1 VDLTF
6 DLMADLGASDEQLDF
21 PILYAV
27 AREGR
32 AFKDMDAPRD
42 DMEELFETVLEEI
55 PAPGTDLGRP
65 FQMLVTNLDYSDYLG
80 RIVIGR
86 VQRGEVRK
94 GEFVN
99 LVHKNGTMT
108 KTRVVQPFTHLG
120 LQRIEADTVGAGDIV
135 ALSGIEDAQIGET
148 VADLAD
154 PEALPIITVDEPT
167 VSMTFGPNTSPFAGK
182 EGRYV
187 TSRHLRD
194 RLMREV
200 QTNVSLRVEELSPEE
215 FEVSGRGE
223 LHLSILLETMRRE
236 GYEVQVGSPRVIVR
250 EIEGKK
256 HEPFEHLVLDVPER
270 FSSTIIGTLSGRKG
284 QLVDVEPQGS
294 RTRIEFK
301 IPARALFGFR
311 TQFLSM
317 TQGEGIMSHVFDGYA
332 PWAGDLKT
340 RTNGSMV
347 RSEGRHRLRLLHLE
361 APGARRLLYPARHR
375 RLRRHGRRLLQPRER
390 PQRQRLQEQEA
401 HQRPL
406 RRRRRRPQPTRRPQD
421 DPRDALEYI
430 GEDELVEIT
439 PESIRL
445 RKKDPRTR
453 HAQAVGLA
461 RRTGSPSGWALWP
474 PVGVLVADDP
484 VMVRVVS
491 AGPLVLNRQSA
502 WQRPWSAPHGR
513 VYRRSQ
519 SHPGRGPARHGGGLA
534 AGEAGARAGVRGVGL
549 RHPRGGEKGSGL
561 PRLGGAPPSDSDDDE
576 YRIVFRF
583 DHASNLHAWENSEE
597 RRRWL
602 RKSRPMLHEEEKVH
616 VLTGLETWFT
626 LPSKAGEP
634 APPRY
639 KMAAVTWLA
648 VFPVVMVIFSIF
660 GQWLNL
666 LPTLLRTLV
675 FTLVMV
681 TLMTYV
687 IMPRMTRLFSF
698 WLYPDRD

>member
-1 VDLTF
+1 MDYRNIAIISHVDHGKTTLVDALLRQTLELGHGQEITERAMDSNVLERERGITILAKNTAVEYGGVKINIVDTPGHTDFGGEVERVLGMVDGCLLLVDAAEGPMPQTRFVLRKAIELGLKPVVVINKIDRQDARPEEVVDLTF

-27 AREGR
+27 AREGK

-42 DMEELFETVLEEI
+42 DMQELFETVLEEI
-55 PAPGTDLGRP
+55 PAPGTDLEAP

-250 EIEGKK
+250 EIEGRK

-347 RSEGRHRLRLLHLE
+347 ASEAGT
-361 APGARRLLYPARHR
+361 AYAYSIWK
-375 RLRRHGRRLLQPRER
+375 
-390 PQRQRLQEQEA
+390 LQE
-401 HQRPL
+401 RGVFFI
-406 RRRRRRPQPTRRPQD
+406 QPATQVYVGMVVGSYSRENDLNVNVCKNKKLTNVRSSGAD
-421 DPRDALEYI
+421 DALNLTPVRKLTLEDALEYI

-445 RKKDPRTR
+445 RKK
-453 HAQAVGLA
+453 
-461 RRTGSPSGWALWP
+461 
-474 PVGVLVADDP
+474 VLE
-484 VMVRVVS
+484 
-491 AGPLVLNRQSA
+491 
-502 WQRPWSAPHGR
+502 
-513 VYRRSQ
+513 
-519 SHPGRGPARHGGGLA
+519 PGM
-534 AGEAGARAGVRGVGL
+534 
-549 RHPRGGEKGSGL
+549 
-561 PRLGGAPPSDSDDDE
+561 
-576 YRIVFRF
+576 
-583 DHASNLHAWENSEE
+583 
-597 RRRWL
+597 
-602 RKSRPMLHEEEKVH
+602 RK
-616 VLTGLETWFT
+616 
-626 LPSKAGEP
+626 
-634 APPRY
+634 
-639 KMAAVTWLA
+639 
-648 VFPVVMVIFSIF
+648 
-660 GQWLNL
+660 Q
-666 LPTLLRTLV
+666 
-675 FTLVMV
+675 
-681 TLMTYV
+681 
-687 IMPRMTRLFSF
+687 
-698 WLYPDRD
+698 